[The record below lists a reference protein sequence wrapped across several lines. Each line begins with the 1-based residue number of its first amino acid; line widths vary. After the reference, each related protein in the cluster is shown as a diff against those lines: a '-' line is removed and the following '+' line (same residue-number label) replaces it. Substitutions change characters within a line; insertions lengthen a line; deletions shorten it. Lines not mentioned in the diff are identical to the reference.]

1 MLKLNVIENIK
12 MNPFIIFASLP
23 DMGRVGG
30 LTSSFLVDHLSAQHI
45 ASIYS
50 NEKPWIGVI
59 EGIVENIIE
68 EYKIFASKEH
78 GLIIFNGG
86 SQPEDPSELFGLCNM
101 FIDFCQSIGSIRRL
115 YTSGGSFNDQL
126 TGEPK
131 VFGVATDGAL
141 AQILKDSDIP
151 IISNEIS
158 SITWFNGLILGI
170 SKERS
175 IPGVGLYGEISDKT
189 NPQPLAAKSIIK
201 TFTRL
206 EKLDISTKPFDRQ
219 YEQALDNFEK
229 KKESRHYSPG
239 VG

>member
-1 MLKLNVIENIK
+1 M
-12 MNPFIIFASLP
+12 
-23 DMGRVGG
+23 
-30 LTSSFLVDHLSAQHI
+30 
-45 ASIYS
+45 
-50 NEKPWIGVI
+50 
-59 EGIVENIIE
+59 
-68 EYKIFASKEH
+68 
-78 GLIIFNGG
+78 
-86 SQPEDPSELFGLCNM
+86 
-101 FIDFCQSIGSIRRL
+101 
-115 YTSGGSFNDQL
+115 
-126 TGEPK
+126 
-131 VFGVATDGAL
+131 
-141 AQILKDSDIP
+141 KDSDIP